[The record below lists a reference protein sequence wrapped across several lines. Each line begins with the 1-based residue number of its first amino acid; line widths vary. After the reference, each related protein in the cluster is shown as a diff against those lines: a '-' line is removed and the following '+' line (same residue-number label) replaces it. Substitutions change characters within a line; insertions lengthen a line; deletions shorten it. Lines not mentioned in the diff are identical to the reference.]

1 MDPTK
6 IEKMADKN
14 ALRNLM
20 ENAKRLERDDIYWL
34 AFKRLCSLEGM
45 AYDDPLERDFYDV
58 LNAYEELLTE
68 KHGRTT
74 KASRTRQKLK
84 NKGVEQCLI
93 DWALGEP
100 TDGFKLLVE
109 KGLPELTA
117 EYLVVK
123 YGTRFAENVVEA
135 ARKSLTEQGVA
146 TELSNGGP
154 DKTS

>member
-1 MDPTK
+1 MDPAK
-6 IEKMADKN
+6 IEQMADRG

-20 ENAKRLERDDIYWL
+20 GNAKRLERDDIYWL

-93 DWALGEP
+93 DWALGDP

-109 KGLPELTA
+109 KGLPQLTA

-123 YGTRFAENVVEA
+123 HATRFPEAAVEA
-135 ARKSLTEQGVA
+135 ARDRLAQQEVA
-146 TELSNGGP
+146 L
-154 DKTS
+154 

>member
-1 MDPTK
+1 MDPAK
-6 IEKMADKN
+6 IEQMADRD

-20 ENAKRLERDDIYWL
+20 ETAKRLERDDIYWL

-74 KASRTRQKLK
+74 KASRTRQKLT

-93 DWALGEP
+93 DWALGDS
-100 TDGFKLLVE
+100 TDGFRLLVE

-123 YGTRFAENVVEA
+123 HATRFPEVAVEA
-135 ARKSLTEQGVA
+135 ARERLARQEA
-146 TELSNGGP
+146 AL
-154 DKTS
+154 